1 MGRRREHQGQLI
13 LLRLLLGSPT
23 PPPSLATRTARYF
36 FPAYSIPPSQ
46 LVISTA
52 SDVLHD
58 LNRASDVDP
67 SAINST
73 ERPRLV
79 HSHGTAT
86 PSDGGLGIRPDNDR
100 VHDGPSTTLN
110 LAIVGFTLSRDDR
123 YSLHDITRSQVRASI
138 PTTWFPLRSAVRR
151 RRRSISISW
160 LLNSYPHLYLRRWSL
175 FDHLFLHFILW
186 SVVLVEYWH
195 IRERLYA
202 VARCSLGSVRVEKHR
217 LKYIEGHRWWKRK
230 LKILFSVPVIVFF
243 ASVLVLLATI
253 FVLGAFVTSLYSG
266 PGRIV
271 WQLVPSRHA

>member
-86 PSDGGLGIRPDNDR
+86 SSDGGLGIRPDNDR

-110 LAIVGFTLSRDDR
+110 LTIVGFTLSRDDR

-160 LLNSYPHLYLRRWSL
+160 LPKLISLSLSSSLAPIRSSIPSFSFSGLSSLLN
-175 FDHLFLHFILW
+175 
-186 SVVLVEYWH
+186 
-195 IRERLYA
+195 
-202 VARCSLGSVRVEKHR
+202 
-217 LKYIEGHRWWKRK
+217 
-230 LKILFSVPVIVFF
+230 
-243 ASVLVLLATI
+243 T
-253 FVLGAFVTSLYSG
+253 GAFVSAFMLSHG
-266 PGRIV
+266 AR
-271 WQLVPSRHA
+271 